1 LTKSA
6 ARESSVF
13 TKPQI
18 ESPFSSTFPVL
29 FGKSAELDSTRANVY
44 VNTVRKSSH
53 TSVSIDIYSGGD
65 GPHLGETPVT
75 IPIKR
80 RARKRYPPLS
90 VVVRAGVDGCP
101 TYWQIV
107 SVANW
112 GTSPQEAADASK
124 KNEVLFIVDDKDVVC
139 TR

>member
-1 LTKSA
+1 MEWWRKGFLALLIATCIMQA
-6 ARESSVF
+6 GCAYRY
-13 TKPQI
+13 
-18 ESPFSSTFPVL
+18 
-29 FGKSAELDSTRANVY
+29 ANVY

-53 TSVSIDIYSGGD
+53 TSVSMDAYAGGD
-65 GPHLGETPVT
+65 GLHLGETPIT
-75 IPIKR
+75 IPLKR